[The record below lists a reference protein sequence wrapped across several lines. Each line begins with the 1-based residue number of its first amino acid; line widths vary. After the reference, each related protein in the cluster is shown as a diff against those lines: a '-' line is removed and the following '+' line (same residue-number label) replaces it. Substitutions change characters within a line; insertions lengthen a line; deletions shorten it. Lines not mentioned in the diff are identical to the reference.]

1 MLSKSNYE
9 QIKIKAMKYKQQFV
23 VSMMFAMKFT
33 ISQLVISAI
42 FLCSIYANDAKS
54 QADLSKTFTVN
65 VTNTEIADLLR
76 TVSKQTKIKFSYSFN
91 AIEAK
96 RPAIQRVIFF

>member
-1 MLSKSNYE
+1 
-9 QIKIKAMKYKQQFV
+9 MKYKQQFV